1 MGLSPGPAEAP
12 FSPLE
17 DSEVCDRAE
26 FGEWR
31 NWSKEE
37 RAAAREWFEG
47 NVRVYVL
54 NLPSDEER
62 WERCF
67 AALSA
72 QRLRA
77 TRVFGVDMRNPGA
90 LETAKASGWMPSSFN
105 YTRAQEVAAEPRQRL
120 EGSIVGTVGC
130 ASAHFKAQA
139 QALEEGARLA
149 LVLEDDS
156 LPEPDLV
163 ERLWAL
169 VREEL
174 PCDWQVTSL
183 MSRCPYGKCVSR
195 HLLRVQPDG
204 NEPAWGCRHGVN
216 WGMHAMLYR
225 TDALAEV
232 QRVWK
237 SRVFNEETPRC
248 LDVDVALASISDEVA
263 YYAVPSSQ
271 RPGFLREGDGHSARW
286 DINMALTTAA
296 PSTVTTTTTTPPA
309 VVDVSA
315 PTKVPLGGG
324 LAAVMVLEGMGCS
337 NYEEVSLGPETV
349 EEGGALACAQKC
361 FSEPGCVGF
370 QRRSATQ
377 CSGWGGQQGSCQL
390 WRSYACAVQENSC
403 WDQYTIQ
410 VPQVDQG
417 SCKTYGCVEYD
428 PANLCQCNPDCVNTG
443 SCCSDVVEVCGEA
456 REHWRGST

>member
-1 MGLSPGPAEAP
+1 DHIPWAGLREEAARMGLSPGPAEAP

-17 DSEVCDRAE
+17 DSDVCDRAE

-47 NVRVYVL
+47 NMRVYVL

-105 YTRAQEVAAEPRQRL
+105 YTRAQEVAAEPRQRM
-120 EGSIVGTVGC
+120 EGSILGTLGC

-174 PCDWQVTSL
+174 PCDWQVASL

-216 WGMHAMLYR
+216 WGMH
-225 TDALAEV
+225 
-232 QRVWK
+232 
-237 SRVFNEETPRC
+237 PC
-248 LDVDVALASISDEVA
+248 
-263 YYAVPSSQ
+263 
-271 RPGFLREGDGHSARW
+271 
-286 DINMALTTAA
+286 
-296 PSTVTTTTTTPPA
+296 ST
-309 VVDVSA
+309 A
-315 PTKVPLGGG
+315 PTPSRRCSASGSRACSTKRRR
-324 LAAVMVLEGMGCS
+324 AASTWTWRWPPSPTRSRTTRCPRARGRASSGRAMG
-337 NYEEVSLGPETV
+337 T
-349 EEGGALACAQKC
+349 
-361 FSEPGCVGF
+361 
-370 QRRSATQ
+370 RRAGT
-377 CSGWGGQQGSCQL
+377 
-390 WRSYACAVQENSC
+390 
-403 WDQYTIQ
+403 
-410 VPQVDQG
+410 
-417 SCKTYGCVEYD
+417 
-428 PANLCQCNPDCVNTG
+428 
-443 SCCSDVVEVCGEA
+443 
-456 REHWRGST
+456 STWTSPPRPRRR